1 MARLVECAGCGG
13 LKRAQ
18 SERCPHC
25 RLPAVSKTSAPK
37 KALTL
42 LGLGALAACTSSTN
56 LMPIDGSMPDAS
68 MDGSGMY
75 TQTDAY
81 GVVPFQDAGDAGDAG
96 KMYTQTDAYGLPP
109 FLEDAGV
116 NDAGDGGTDT
126 D

>member
-1 MARLVECAGCGG
+1 MPERAIVGNAVAMRGAGMARLVECTGCGG

-25 RLPAVSKTSAPK
+25 RLPAVSKTSVPK

-56 LMPIDGSMPDAS
+56 LMPLDGSMPDAS
-68 MDGSGMY
+68 MDGSQMY
-75 TQTDAY
+75 TPTDAY
-81 GVVPFQDAGDAGDAG
+81 GIGPLFDAGS
-96 KMYTQTDAYGLPP
+96 
-109 FLEDAGV
+109 
-116 NDAGDGGTDT
+116 NDGGDGGTDT